1 MFIVHALADYPP
13 LSIDGGNDSIADN
26 NIGDDNLKRHS
37 HTWKNIGTFLRLAV
51 NGDLATAWPFAVEG
65 EAFAHRCLIQ
75 MFSLIFIT
83 FPLLVLRFRA
93 WVEPVLDRLLQH
105 IR

>member
-75 MFSLIFIT
+75 MFSRSRDFHHIS
-83 FPLLVLRFRA
+83 PPRA
-93 WVEPVLDRLLQH
+93 QVQSLGCTCA
-105 IR
+105 